1 MPGIPVLK
9 SREVI
14 AILTTLGF
22 VEVRQRGSHKQFRH
36 FDGRATTVPVHQG
49 RDISP
54 ILLRQIAK
62 DIGLT
67 LTEFVRPQIRGQ

>member
-1 MPGIPVLK
+1 MGRYPVLK
-9 SREVI
+9 PREVVE
-14 AILTTLGF
+14 ILLSLGF
-22 VEVRQRGSHKQFRH
+22 QEVRQRGSHKQFRH
-36 FDGRATTVPVHQG
+36 SDGRTTTVPFHAG

-67 LTEFVRPQIRGQ
+67 VEQFLATR

>member
-1 MPGIPVLK
+1 VGKIPVLK

-14 AILTTLGF
+14 AVLEGCGF
-22 VEVRQRGSHKQFRH
+22 KEIRQRGSHKQFRH
-36 FDGRATTVPVHQG
+36 SDGRITTVPVHSG

-67 LTEFVRPQIRGQ
+67 VEEFVRRR

>member
-1 MPGIPVLK
+1 MAKVPVLK
-9 SREVI
+9 PRQVVER
-14 AILTTLGF
+14 LTALGF

-36 FDGRATTVPVHQG
+36 SDGRCTTVPFHRG

-67 LTEFVRPQIRGQ
+67 VEALLGTES